1 MEDTVTQYPSY
12 PFFDDLVKPFRK
24 SQRKTLCIVLCA
36 LVQAGQARTLC
47 IAHAIAVHLK
57 IRLDSAVNR
66 FYRLLRNP
74 RIDETV
80 WLKQWLSC
88 LASKAGSSLL
98 VPLDWTEWPHGLRLL
113 VAAVVFG
120 SRAIPLLVHAHGK
133 VVSSGSQNRREHLF
147 VRLLALCAKELG
159 MRITLLCD
167 RGFRRVGFIRLLQTI
182 QMDFVIRLME
192 DVTVHL
198 ESGETIKLK
207 EVLLPVGK
215 VQDFGEVSLRSD
227 QAVKVRIVGY
237 LAPGAKE
244 PWYLAT
250 SRQDPAV
257 QIVRLYDRRMTV
269 EEQFRDTK
277 GSRFG
282 ARLGWTQFRDAA
294 QLGWVVRLVGV
305 ALLVWMASGECVT
318 RKNPSFLWVCA
329 KKGPRISVVTIGM
342 FACMS
347 AAFGQ
352 GVGPPMTILYLR
364 RILPTPALRKLS
376 SFLGAAK

>member
-1 MEDTVTQYPSY
+1 MTQYPSY

-24 SQRKTLCIVLCA
+24 SQRKTLCIVFCA
-36 LVQAGQARTLC
+36 LVQAGQARTLS

-74 RIDETV
+74 RMDETV

-98 VPLDWTEWPHGLRLL
+98 VPLDWTECSHGLRLL

-147 VRLLALCAKELG
+147 VRLL
-159 MRITLLCD
+159 
-167 RGFRRVGFIRLLQTI
+167 LLQTI

-198 ESGETIKLK
+198 EGGEALKLK

-215 VQDFGEVSLRSD
+215 VQDFGEVSL
-227 QAVKVRIVGY
+227 
-237 LAPGAKE
+237 AK
-244 PWYLAT
+244 
-250 SRQDPAV
+250 
-257 QIVRLYDRRMTV
+257 
-269 EEQFRDTK
+269 
-277 GSRFG
+277 
-282 ARLGWTQFRDAA
+282 
-294 QLGWVVRLVGV
+294 
-305 ALLVWMASGECVT
+305 
-318 RKNPSFLWVCA
+318 
-329 KKGPRISVVTIGM
+329 
-342 FACMS
+342 
-347 AAFGQ
+347 
-352 GVGPPMTILYLR
+352 
-364 RILPTPALRKLS
+364 
-376 SFLGAAK
+376 